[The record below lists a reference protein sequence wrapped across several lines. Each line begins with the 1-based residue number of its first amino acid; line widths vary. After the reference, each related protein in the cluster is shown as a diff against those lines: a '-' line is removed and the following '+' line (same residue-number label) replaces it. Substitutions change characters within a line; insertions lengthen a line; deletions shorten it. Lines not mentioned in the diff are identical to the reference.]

1 MTKPELPQID
11 AGGLTHVGPVREENQ
26 DTIRLPDERLP
37 RDGEPGR
44 GLLYA
49 LADGMGG
56 HAHGGLASSLAL
68 ETLYAVFYG
77 QATGSQATESL
88 LKHLRRSVESA
99 NLSVYQAAQRIGAGR
114 MGTTLTALHLLGDTL
129 HLAHVGDSRAYL
141 VRAGRATCLTKDHT
155 TVGELVRVKLLSAD
169 KVRGHAQR
177 SILNKAVGLGLFVQ
191 PDLSTVRLKENDR
204 LVLCSDGVWSVI
216 EDEELA
222 RLASE
227 ARTAPALSQSLIN
240 LALERETDDN
250 VSAIAI
256 HIQRLAPAPASAFH
270 REWGF
275 FSSLRRLF

>member
-1 MTKPELPQID
+1 MTKPQLAQIE
-11 AGGLTHVGPVREENQ
+11 AGGLTHVGLVREDNQ

-37 RDGEPGR
+37 REGEPDC

-68 ETLYAVFYG
+68 ETLYTVFYG
-77 QATGSQATESL
+77 SAGAPAAGSP

-99 NLSVYQAAQRIGAGR
+99 NLSVYQAAQRMGAGR

-141 VRAGRATCLTKDHT
+141 VRAGRATCLTNDHT
-155 TVGELVRVKLLSAD
+155 TVGELVRMKVLSAD

-177 SILNKAVGLGLFVQ
+177 SILNKAIGLGLFVQ
-191 PDLSTVRLKENDR
+191 PDLSTVRLQEGDR

-216 EDEELA
+216 EDEEIA

-227 ARTAPALSQSLIN
+227 ARAAPALSHSLIN

-256 HIQRLAPAPASAFH
+256 HIERLAPAPAAAFH